1 MEIAQVFLMIG
12 TVFAAGLGAD
22 LLARRLRLPRV
33 TVLLLAGLALGQ
45 SGAQVLPSP
54 TEPVQQFLSVTALSM
69 VAFLLGSSLSLD
81 TLRSAGRA
89 IVILSLAVVLGT
101 LAVVSLGL
109 WALGLPLGLAL
120 LLAAIATATDPAATQ
135 EVITQSRQD
144 SLFTR
149 TLKGIVA
156 IDDAWGL
163 IAFSLVVLVVQ
174 PLAGATGAGTG
185 AETGAEAGI
194 VMALLREV
202 LGSILLGAAA
212 GVLGG
217 WLSGRLAPGQ
227 PLQIEALAL
236 VFTLTGAA
244 LALDLSYLIT
254 TMVAGAVLV
263 NTAHH
268 HDRAFHEI
276 EHIKWPF
283 MVLFFVLAGATLDL
297 GAVAALGLLGAAFVS
312 LRIVARVLGGWA
324 GAQLGGTAPAHAM
337 LYGPALLPQAGVAVG
352 TALIAAETFPQWA
365 DIIMPLTL
373 GATVVFELLGPPL
386 ALWAI
391 KRSAAQ
397 PQHSQK

>member
-1 MEIAQVFLMIG
+1 MIG

-174 PLAGATGAGTG
+174 PLAGATGTETG
-185 AETGAEAGI
+185 AETGI

-352 TALIAAETFPQWA
+352 TALIASETFPQWA

>member
-1 MEIAQVFLMIG
+1 MIG

-22 LLARRLRLPRV
+22 LLARRLHLPRV

-174 PLAGATGAGTG
+174 PLASATGAGTG
-185 AETGAEAGI
+185 AETGI

>member
-1 MEIAQVFLMIG
+1 MIG

-174 PLAGATGAGTG
+174 PLASATGAGTG
-185 AETGAEAGI
+185 AETGI

-202 LGSILLGAAA
+202 FGSILLGAAA

>member
-1 MEIAQVFLMIG
+1 MIG

-22 LLARRLRLPRV
+22 LLARRLHLPRV

-185 AETGAEAGI
+185 AETGI

-202 LGSILLGAAA
+202 FGSILLGAAA

>member
-1 MEIAQVFLMIG
+1 MIG

-22 LLARRLRLPRV
+22 LLARRLHLPRV

-185 AETGAEAGI
+185 AEAGI

-297 GAVAALGLLGAAFVS
+297 GAVAALGLLGTAFVS

>member
-174 PLAGATGAGTG
+174 PLAGATGAETG
-185 AETGAEAGI
+185 AETGI

-297 GAVAALGLLGAAFVS
+297 GAVAALGLLGAAFVG

-352 TALIAAETFPQWA
+352 TALIASETFPQWA

>member
-163 IAFSLVVLVVQ
+163 IAFSLVVLAVQ
-174 PLAGATGAGTG
+174 PLAGATGAETG
-185 AETGAEAGI
+185 AETGI
-194 VMALLREV
+194 VMALMREV

-391 KRSAAQ
+391 KRSAAKAR
-397 PQHSQK
+397 HSQK

>member
-1 MEIAQVFLMIG
+1 MIG

-22 LLARRLRLPRV
+22 LLARRLHLPRV

-185 AETGAEAGI
+185 AEAGI

-202 LGSILLGAAA
+202 FGSILLGAAA

>member
-33 TVLLLAGLALGQ
+33 TALLLAGLALGQ

-174 PLAGATGAGTG
+174 PLAGATGTETG
-185 AETGAEAGI
+185 AETGI

-352 TALIAAETFPQWA
+352 TALIASETFPQWA

-397 PQHSQK
+397 PRHNPK

>member
-1 MEIAQVFLMIG
+1 MIG

-22 LLARRLRLPRV
+22 LLARRLHLPRV

-174 PLAGATGAGTG
+174 PLAGATGAETG
-185 AETGAEAGI
+185 AETGI

>member
-1 MEIAQVFLMIG
+1 MIG

-33 TVLLLAGLALGQ
+33 TALLLAGLALGQ

-89 IVILSLAVVLGT
+89 IVTLSLAVVLGT

-109 WALGLPLGLAL
+109 WALGLPLGLAP

-174 PLAGATGAGTG
+174 PLAGATGTETG
-185 AETGAEAGI
+185 AETGI

-352 TALIAAETFPQWA
+352 TALIASETFPQWA

-391 KRSAAQ
+391 KRSAAKAR
-397 PQHSQK
+397 HSQK

>member
-174 PLAGATGAGTG
+174 PLAGATGTETG
-185 AETGAEAGI
+185 AETGI

-212 GVLGG
+212 GVSGG

-352 TALIAAETFPQWA
+352 TALIASETFPQWA

-397 PQHSQK
+397 PRHSPK

>member
-22 LLARRLRLPRV
+22 LLARRLHLPRV

-174 PLAGATGAGTG
+174 PLAGATGAG
-185 AETGAEAGI
+185 TGAEAGI

>member
-1 MEIAQVFLMIG
+1 MEIAQVFLMID

-22 LLARRLRLPRV
+22 LLARRLHLPRV

-45 SGAQVLPSP
+45 SGAQLLPSP

-174 PLAGATGAGTG
+174 PLAGATGAETG
-185 AETGAEAGI
+185 AETGI

-212 GVLGG
+212 GVSGG

-352 TALIAAETFPQWA
+352 TALIASETFPQWA

>member
-22 LLARRLRLPRV
+22 LLARRLHLPRV

-174 PLAGATGAGTG
+174 PLAGATGTETG
-185 AETGAEAGI
+185 AETGI

-212 GVLGG
+212 GVSGG

-352 TALIAAETFPQWA
+352 TALIASETFPQWA

-397 PQHSQK
+397 PRHSPK

>member
-1 MEIAQVFLMIG
+1 MIG

-22 LLARRLRLPRV
+22 LLARRLHLPRV

-163 IAFSLVVLVVQ
+163 IAFSLVVLVEQ
-174 PLAGATGAGTG
+174 PLAGATGAG
-185 AETGAEAGI
+185 TGAEAGI

>member
-174 PLAGATGAGTG
+174 PLAGATGAETG
-185 AETGAEAGI
+185 AETGI

-397 PQHSQK
+397 PRHNPK